1 MTGSPRDKRHPL
13 SLMLFVAI
21 AVAFLGAYAR
31 GSNGAGAPAT
41 SLPSIALTGTPTTS
55 APATTMPMAAF
66 DVAAAALPPVG
77 TRDTV
82 LIGPPVP
89 RPSGTPCVVE
99 LFRDAEMR
107 AAGIAWFNGDGVF
120 PYAPPAQCPGP
131 WAKVILK
138 VSFRND
144 APASYLDGLMLA
156 QVSLAGV
163 PLYSGGGQDNDVPT
177 HWRVERDV
185 TDYSALL
192 AQPGDG
198 TLETRAQPRYPPD
211 FQQPFY
217 ASATLL
223 FYPPTPVNRAP
234 RVPDAV
240 HPLTATGWQPV
251 GTPADRVRTTLTLP
265 RNVERAYLDVMA
277 HPSYGNDL
285 FWFTCMPDAAMS
297 AFAELASRRAIGPN
311 RRGLEG
317 DLPSQGCRGGSFRQV
332 LVRIDDEPAGLAAVY
347 PRVYPQFNPESGPR
361 LAQPAPPPLAL
372 NFMPYRVDLSPFAGK
387 LSDGQPHVVAISM
400 VSGGNLTPFDLTGT
414 LLVYRDAGTAQIT
427 GAITGN
433 TLAGAALD
441 PVVDAALA
449 RDAATGRVT
458 GSVRTTFT
466 HAHVIE
472 GYVQTS
478 RGRIQHRVEQRVS
491 FDNRLLPDATGTG
504 EGEQDDYRLQVRL
517 SSAITRISQRTLG
530 VTVLAEDKET
540 IAYPL
545 TLDYHGRASDLQ
557 QAFTRNGEHWRPGIA
572 RYYSR
577 LEHRANLASDAS
589 EQLGDQRYR
598 FRDSHG
604 GCYSADMAAEGGAL
618 AAYAQGTDCP
628 DGRNRLF
635 WASHPDG
642 SPENLGW
649 AER

>member
-1 MTGSPRDKRHPL
+1 MTGSPRGTRHSLGLIL
-13 SLMLFVAI
+13 SAAI
-21 AVAFLGAYAR
+21 AVAFLGAYAQ
-31 GSNGAGAPAT
+31 GAG
-41 SLPSIALTGTPTTS
+41 G
-55 APATTMPMAAF
+55 
-66 DVAAAALPPVG
+66 AAALPRSSADASHAPATLAPARTAPGEALDLVATAIPPAG

-99 LFRDAEMR
+99 LFRDAALPE
-107 AAGIAWFNGDGVF
+107 AGIAWFNGDGVF

-198 TLETRAQPRYPPD
+198 TLEARASPRYPPD

-223 FYPPTPVNRAP
+223 FYPPTPVNRVP
-234 RVPDAV
+234 RVADEV
-240 HPLTATGWQPV
+240 HPLTSNGWQQV
-251 GTPADRVRTTLTLP
+251 STPANQVGTTLTLP

-277 HPSYGNDL
+277 HPAYGNDL

-297 AFAELASRRAIGPN
+297 AFPELASRLAIGPN

-332 LVRIDDEPAGLAAVY
+332 LVRIDDEPAGLAAVF
-347 PRVYPQFNPESGPR
+347 PRLYPQVNPDRGPG

-387 LSDGQPHVVAISM
+387 LSDGQPHKVALSM
-400 VSGGNLTPFDLTGT
+400 VSGGTITAFDLTGT
-414 LLVYRDAGTAQIT
+414 LLVYRDAGTPQIT
-427 GAITGN
+427 GAVTGN
-433 TLAGAALD
+433 TLAGASLD
-441 PVVDAALA
+441 PIVDTSLA
-449 RDAATGRVT
+449 RDAATGRVGGT
-458 GSVRTTFT
+458 VTTTFA
-466 HAHVIE
+466 HSHVIE
-472 GYVQTS
+472 GYVETS
-478 RGRIQHRVEQRVS
+478 RGRIQHRVEQRLA
-491 FDNRLLPDATGTG
+491 FDNRLMPDALGTG

-517 SSAITRISQRTLG
+517 DSTITGISRRTRG
-530 VTVLAEDKET
+530 VTVLAEDTET
-540 IAYPL
+540 FAYPL
-545 TLDYHGRASDLQ
+545 VLDYHGASLDLQ
-557 QAFTRNGEHWRPGIA
+557 QAFTRNGAHSRPGVV
-572 RYYSR
+572 RYYTR
-577 LEHRANLASDAS
+577 LEHRANVAIDADQ
-589 EQLGDQRYR
+589 QLGDQRYR

-618 AAYAQGTDCP
+618 AAYTQGTDCP

-642 SPENLGW
+642 SPEGLGW